1 LTAIELERRALR
13 RRHRVFDLA
22 IAVPAWVWLS
32 LLVAVSVVIRSA
44 LAFRNPAP
52 WIFQDE
58 LLYSELAKS
67 FGATGHFAIRENP
80 GAGGF
85 GLVYPVLISP
95 AWALFQKVPTA
106 YTAAKAINA
115 VVMSLAAVPVYLLA
129 RRLVGRGLALVAGLL
144 TLALPGMVYTST
156 IMTENAFFTAFLFWV
171 LAVVLAIERPT
182 ALRQVAAV
190 VLTLIA
196 YETRNQAAVLV
207 PALITA
213 IVLVILLE
221 ALADDRR
228 LAVAVGRRA
237 AAFAATWVTLAAG
250 IAGYLALEVGSRGK
264 TVSNAVLG
272 GYSVL
277 TESSYSVHETV
288 RWFLYHVGELDLAL
302 GVLPFAAFIVLV
314 VAALRRRPPSREV
327 QIFAAVGLSA
337 SVWLLLEVAAFAT
350 TGYGHQIQ
358 ERNLFY
364 LEPLFLIALV
374 AWAGGTLPWSRTLTG
389 AAALVAAALPGVV
402 PYTSFLGPN
411 EVANA
416 FGLLPLW
423 RAVDRGNVAASHLTE
438 YVVLAALVG
447 GLLFL
452 LLPRRL
458 ALVAPAVV
466 LLYLA
471 AANSPVVGKIH
482 QTSTESRYGGIQA
495 PQRDWID
502 RAVGTTKPRVAAIWT
517 SATGVNFVSL
527 WDNEFFNRSVGP
539 VYNLHGPPDGLPQET
554 ITIDPRNAV
563 ARDSSGKPIS
573 AKYVL
578 TDKSLKVAGR
588 VIASDP
594 GPGMVVYRVGGPI
607 RLIVRELDGVYPDSW
622 SGPTAGYT
630 RYPCVRGTLSVV
642 LAGYAKLEPRPV
654 TAEARSAGR
663 VLRTVVPP
671 GGRRTLAIPLRP
683 RNKLC
688 QVAFSISPTVVPAQ
702 VLGGADTREL
712 GIRFKQVTFSPKP

>member
-13 RRHRVFDLA
+13 ARHRVLDLVV
-22 IAVPAWVWLS
+22 AVPAWGWLS
-32 LLVAVSVVIRSA
+32 LFVAVSVVIRSA

-67 FGATGHFAIRENP
+67 FGATGHFAIRESP

-85 GLVYPVLISP
+85 GVVYPALIAP
-95 AWALFQKVPTA
+95 AWALFQKVPAA
-106 YTAAKAINA
+106 YDAAKAINA
-115 VVMSLAAVPVYLLA
+115 VIMSLAAVPVYLLA

-190 VLTLIA
+190 ALTLIA

-207 PALITA
+207 PALVTA

-221 ALADDRR
+221 AWADDRR
-228 LAVAVGRRA
+228 FVVAVRRRA
-237 AAFAATWVTLAAG
+237 AAFTVTWVTLAAG
-250 IAGYLALEVGSRGK
+250 IAGYLALEVGSKGK

-288 RWFLYHVGELDLAL
+288 RWFLYHIGELDLAV
-302 GVLPFAAFIVLV
+302 GVLPLAAFIVLV
-314 VAALRRRPPSREV
+314 VAALRRKPPSREV

-374 AWAGGTLPWSRTLTG
+374 AWVGGILPWSRTLTG
-389 AAALVAAALPGVV
+389 SAAILAAALPGVV
-402 PYTSFLGPN
+402 PYASFLGPN

-416 FGLLPLW
+416 FGLQPLW

-438 YVVLAALVG
+438 FVVLAALVG
-447 GLLFL
+447 GLVFL

-482 QTSTESRYGGIQA
+482 QTSIESRYGGIQA

-502 RAVGTTKPRVAAIWT
+502 RAVGTKPRVAAIWT
-517 SATGVNFVSL
+517 GAPGLNFVTL

-554 ITIDPRNAV
+554 ITIDPRSTV
-563 ARDSSGKPIS
+563 ARDPSGKVVR
-573 AKYVL
+573 AQYVL
-578 TDKSLKVAGR
+578 TDKSLNVAGR
-588 VIASDP
+588 VVAQDP
-594 GPGMVVYRVGGPI
+594 GLGMALYRVGGPI
-607 RLIVRELDGVYPDSW
+607 RLIGRLDGVYPDSW
-622 SGPTAGYT
+622 SGPTVGYS
-630 RYPCVRGTLSVV
+630 RQPCVSGTLSVV
-642 LAGYAKLEPRPV
+642 LAGYARLQPRPV
-654 TAEARSAGR
+654 TVVARSADR
-663 VLRTVVPP
+663 VVRIVVPAT
-671 GGRRTLAIPLRP
+671 GHRTLAIPLRP
-683 RNKLC
+683 RNEFC
-688 QVAFSISPTVVPAQ
+688 QVAFSISPTAVPAQ
-702 VLGGADTREL
+702 VLGGTDTREL
-712 GIRFKQVTFSPKP
+712 GIRFRRVTFRPTP

>member
-1 LTAIELERRALR
+1 LTAIELERRA
-13 RRHRVFDLA
+13 RHRVVDLA

-44 LAFRNPAP
+44 LAFRDPAP

-67 FGATGHFAIRENP
+67 FAATGHFAIRENA

-85 GLVYPVLISP
+85 GIVYPTLISP
-95 AWALFQKVPTA
+95 AWALFQKVPSA
-106 YTAAKAINA
+106 YDAAKAINA
-115 VVMSLAAVPVYLLA
+115 VIMSLAAVPVYLLA
-129 RRLVGRGLALVAGLL
+129 RRLAGRGLALAAAVLA
-144 TLALPGMVYTST
+144 LALPGMAYTST
-156 IMTENAFFTAFLFWV
+156 IMTENAFFPVFLFWV
-171 LAVVLAIERPT
+171 LALVLALERPT
-182 ALRQVAAV
+182 AVRQLAIV
-190 VLTLIA
+190 VLTFVA

-207 PALITA
+207 PALVTA
-213 IVLVILLE
+213 IILVILFE
-221 ALADDRR
+221 AWDDDRR
-228 LAVAVGRRA
+228 FAVAVARGA
-237 AAFAATWVTLAAG
+237 AAFAVTWATLGVG
-250 IAGYLALEVGSRGK
+250 IGGYLAFEIGSKGK
-264 TVSNAVLG
+264 TLSNALLG

-277 TESSYSVHETV
+277 TESSYSVHETG
-288 RWFLYHVGELDLAL
+288 RWFLYHVGELDFAV

-314 VAALRRRPPSREV
+314 VAALRRRPPSREMRV
-327 QIFAAVGLSA
+327 FAAVALSI

-374 AWAGGTLPWSRTLTG
+374 AWAAGVLPRSPGLTG
-389 AAALVAAALPGVV
+389 AGALIAAALPGVV
-402 PYTSFLGPN
+402 PYRSFLGPN

-423 RAVDRGNVAASHLTE
+423 RAVSRGDVAPSHLTE
-438 YVVLAALVG
+438 VVVLAALAG

-471 AANSPVVGKIH
+471 AANSPVVGKVRE
-482 QTSTESRYGGIQA
+482 TSIESRYGGVQA
-495 PQRDWID
+495 PRDWID
-502 RAVGTTKPRVAAIWT
+502 RAVGTKPSVAAIWT
-517 SATGVNFVSL
+517 GAPGVNFVSL

-554 ITIDPRNAV
+554 ITIDPKNAV
-563 ARDSSGKPIS
+563 ARDPSGKVIR
-573 AKYVL
+573 AQYVL
-578 TDKSLKVAGR
+578 TDKSLKVAGQ

-594 GPGMVVYRVGGPI
+594 GLGMLLYRVGGPI

-630 RYPCVRGTLSVV
+630 RYPCVSGTLSVV
-642 LAGYAKLEPRPV
+642 LAGYVRLQPRPV
-654 TAEARSAGR
+654 TVVARSAGR
-663 VLRTVVPP
+663 VLRAVVPA
-671 GGRRTLAIPLRP
+671 GGVRTLAIPLQP
-683 RNKLC
+683 RNKFC
-688 QVAFSISPTVVPAQ
+688 HAAFSISPTVVPAH

-712 GIRFKQVTFSPKP
+712 GIRFKRVTFRPKP

>member
-1 LTAIELERRALR
+1 LTAIELERRALKA
-13 RRHRVFDLA
+13 RHRLLDLV

-32 LLVAVSVVIRSA
+32 LLVAVSVVIRSI

-67 FGATGHFAIRENP
+67 FAATGHFAVRDNP

-85 GLVYPVLISP
+85 GVVYPALISP
-95 AWALFQKVPTA
+95 AWALYQNVTTA
-106 YTAAKAINA
+106 YDAAKAINA

-129 RRLVGRGLALVAGLL
+129 RRLVGRGLALAAALL
-144 TLALPGMVYTST
+144 ALALPGMVYTST
-156 IMTENAFFTAFLFWV
+156 IMTENAFFPVFLFWV

-190 VLTLIA
+190 ALTLIA

-207 PALITA
+207 PALVTSIVVV
-213 IVLVILLE
+213 VLVE
-221 ALADDRR
+221 AWADDRR
-228 LAVAVGRRA
+228 FAVGVARRA
-237 AAFAATWVTLAAG
+237 AAFTVTWATLAVG
-250 IAGYLALEVGSRGK
+250 IAGYLALEVGSKGK

-277 TESSYSVHETV
+277 TESSYSVHDTV
-288 RWFLYHVGELDLAL
+288 RWFLYHVGELDLAV

-314 VAALRRRPPSREV
+314 VAALRRRPPSRESL
-327 QIFAAVGLSA
+327 IFAAVALSV
-337 SVWLLLEVAAFAT
+337 SVWLLLEVAAFAST
-350 TGYGHQIQ
+350 AYGHQIQ

-374 AWAGGTLPWSRTLTG
+374 AWAGGILPRSSTLT
-389 AAALVAAALPGVV
+389 AAGALVAAALPGVV

-423 RAVDRGNVAASHLTE
+423 RAVDRGNIAASHLTE
-438 YVVLAALVG
+438 MVVLGALVG
-447 GLLFL
+447 GLLFV

-471 AANSPVVGKIH
+471 AANSPVVGKVN
-482 QTSTESRYGGIQA
+482 QTSMESRLGGVRV
-495 PQRDWID
+495 PRDWID
-502 RAVGTTKPRVAAIWT
+502 RAVGTTKPEVAAIWT
-517 SATGVNFVSL
+517 GAPGVNFVSL

-554 ITIDPRNAV
+554 ITIDPRNEL
-563 ARDSSGKPIS
+563 ARDPSGKVIR
-573 AKYVL
+573 AQYVL
-578 TDKSLKVAGR
+578 TDKSLQVAGR
-588 VIASDP
+588 VVAQDT
-594 GPGMVVYRVGGPI
+594 GAGMVLYRVGGPV
-607 RLIVRELDGVYPDSW
+607 LITRHLEGVYPDSW

-630 RYPCVRGTLSVV
+630 RYPCVSGTLSVV
-642 LAGYAKLEPRPV
+642 LAGYARLQPRPITV
-654 TAEARSAGR
+654 VARSAGR
-663 VLRTVVPP
+663 VLRILVPP
-671 GGRRTLAIPLRP
+671 VGHRTLAIPLRP

-688 QVAFSISPTVVPAQ
+688 HVAFSISPTAVPAQ

-712 GIRFKQVTFSPKP
+712 GIRFRRVTFRPTP